1 MSIITN
7 ITGMPLFTTIQEA
20 IDWGRGRGL
29 SGYHT
34 HTVNGVLG
42 YMGGATHAA
51 AVPKANITP
60 PTITAPQTS
69 APIPARRARVG
80 SGNSGSS
87 SSGGSGGSSSG
98 GGGGGY

>member
-29 SGYHT
+29 SGYHE
-34 HTVNGVLG
+34 HIVNGVVG

-51 AVPKANITP
+51 AVPKANEVIPSSSVP
-60 PTITAPQTS
+60 PVNLR
-69 APIPARRARVG
+69 PIPVQRARATT
-80 SGNSGSS
+80 SGSS
-87 SSGGSGGSSSG
+87 GSSG
-98 GGGGGY
+98 GGGGGGY